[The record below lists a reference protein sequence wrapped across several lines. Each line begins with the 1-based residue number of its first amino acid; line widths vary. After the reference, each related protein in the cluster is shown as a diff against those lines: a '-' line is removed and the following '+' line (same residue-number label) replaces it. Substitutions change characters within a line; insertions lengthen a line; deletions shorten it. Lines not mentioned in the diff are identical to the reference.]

1 MTAAE
6 RARQLT
12 ALTER
17 LTERLAEETRCF
29 EARRPQ
35 DVAPNLSETQDL
47 ANLYRRETAR
57 LKVDRALMDGLPDAE
72 RDALIAA
79 TRAFEAVLSRHT
91 RALEAAK
98 TITEG
103 LVQAIAQE
111 VASARAQGTGYG
123 AGGRAAATDAR
134 AVTLNRTA

>member
-1 MTAAE
+1 MNPAE
-6 RARQLT
+6 RARQMT

-35 DVAPNLSETQDL
+35 DAAPGIAETQDL

-57 LKVDRALMDGLPDAE
+57 LKMDRSLLEGLPAVE
-72 RDALIAA
+72 RDGLIAA
-79 TRAFEAVLSRHT
+79 TQAFEAVLARHQ

-123 AGGRAAATDAR
+123 AAGRAAPRDAR